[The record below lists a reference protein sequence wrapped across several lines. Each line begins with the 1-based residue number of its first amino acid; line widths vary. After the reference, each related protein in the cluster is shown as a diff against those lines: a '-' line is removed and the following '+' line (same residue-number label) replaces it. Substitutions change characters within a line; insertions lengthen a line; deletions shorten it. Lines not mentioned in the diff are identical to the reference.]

1 MLSNKLF
8 RLITVG
14 IALCLLVT
22 FATVHLTNTF
32 VGHDITV
39 RDAGYDGHVT
49 EGTAPTGEFVR
60 TVTQNKSIL
69 EAIKQFEYRFFGIV
83 DQENIIAG
91 KNDFL
96 FMLEDTENRYHFLRD
111 HRGQFTFSFSQKQ
124 RFVDELLRRRDYFA
138 ERDASYMLVV
148 LPTTMS
154 LYREYLPDYVGQSRG
169 TTRLDDLESYI
180 ATRGMENMFL
190 NTTDYLIEQKD
201 KGLLANNTG
210 NSLTALGLYF
220 AYRAVCE
227 QINLPTFDK
236 SSIISED
243 TLSFYTYQSAGKEI
257 AEAAGLEGIVKNN
270 SVSLAEGMLTNYE
283 TVYAEGFFKKTSRNV
298 STEQESGFSALI
310 QFSKLSDRL
319 QSEPYFSCTF
329 DYATLQS
336 NHYQNESFF
345 EVASPQLVIQFVY
358 ENELSSLI
366 SLR

>member
-8 RLITVG
+8 RLITVSV
-14 IALCLLVT
+14 AACLLVT

-39 RDAGYDGHVT
+39 SDTGYDGHVT
-49 EGTAPTGEFVR
+49 KGAAPTGEFVR

-69 EAIKQFEYRFFGIV
+69 ETIKQFEYRFFGIV
-83 DQENIIAG
+83 DQENVIVG

-96 FMLEDTENRYHFLRD
+96 FMLEDTENSYHFLKD
-111 HRGQFTFSFSQKQ
+111 HRGQLTYSLSQKQ
-124 RFVDELLRRRDYFA
+124 RFLDELLRRRDYFA
-138 ERDASYMLVV
+138 ARGASYMLVV

-154 LYREYLPDYVGQSRG
+154 LYREYLPDYIGTRQG

-180 ATRGMENMFL
+180 AARGMENIFL
-190 NTTDYLIEQKD
+190 NTTDYLIAQKD
-201 KGLLANNTG
+201 KGVLANNTG

-227 QINLPTFDK
+227 QINLPAFDK
-236 SSIISED
+236 SSIIDED
-243 TLSFYTYQSAGKEI
+243 TLSFYTYQTTGKEI
-257 AEAAGLEGIVKNN
+257 AEAADLERVAKNN
-270 SVSLAEGMLTNYE
+270 SVSLSEGILTSYK
-283 TVYAEGFFKKTSRNV
+283 TVYNEGFFKKTSRSDTTV
-298 STEQESGFSALI
+298 DDGAFSVLL
-310 QFSKLSDRL
+310 QFSQLSDRL

-329 DYATLQS
+329 DYTTLQS

-358 ENELSSLI
+358 ENELSSLV